1 MSGNDIL
8 AIAQAGMQTGMSGLR
23 KNALNLAGKET
34 IEAQSTPVEE
44 LVEMKMN
51 QYQVLASG
59 KIIEITDEMLGS
71 LLDEE
76 A

>member
-8 AIAQAGMQTGMSGLR
+8 AIAQAGMQAGMSGLR
-23 KNALNLAGKET
+23 KNALNLAGKEA

-59 KIIEITDEMLGS
+59 KIIETIDEMPGS